1 MRTIFSSLFIFLLF
15 TSAFSQLKRA
25 ETVQL
30 NDTQMYYEVYGEGE
44 PLILLHG
51 YTHSSKYWLPYISK
65 FAESYEVYVIDLPG
79 HGRSG
84 PFKKD
89 FSLDWIAED
98 VNILIN
104 YLKLSKIK
112 AIGYSYGGDVLY
124 HLASINPDLIETMIT
139 IGSSPNRIG
148 TEVFPELIE
157 TFTVENMENLDW
169 IPAYQLNEENI
180 KVMLTEFPKYNSTMT
195 NEQLERIKSRV
206 LIIVGDDDPFV
217 PLDIVMNVK
226 NFLQNSDL
234 LILPNSGHGAHEG
247 EYKDFFVK
255 TAIKYFETPTSM
267 IIR

>member
-1 MRTIFSSLFIFLLF
+1 MRTIFSSLLILLLF
-15 TSAFSQLKRA
+15 TSAFSQQLKRT

-51 YTHSSKYWLPYISK
+51 YTLSSKYWLPYITD
-65 FAESYEVYVIDLPG
+65 FAERYEVYLIDLPG

-84 PFKKD
+84 PFKID
-89 FSLDWIAED
+89 FSLKWITED
-98 VNILIN
+98 VNALIN
-104 YLKLSKIK
+104 HLELSDIN

-124 HLASINPDLIETMIT
+124 QLASINPDLIETMIT

-148 TEVFPELIE
+148 TDVFPELIE
-157 TFTVENMENLDW
+157 TFTVENMDNLDW
-169 IPAYQLNEENI
+169 IPAYQLSEENI

-195 NEQLERIKSRV
+195 NEQLKRIKSRV

-217 PLDIVMNVK
+217 PLEIVMNVR
-226 NFLQNSDL
+226 NLLQNSDL

-247 EYKDFFVK
+247 EYKDFFIT
-255 TAIKYFETPTSM
+255 TAIKYFEAK
-267 IIR
+267 

>member
-1 MRTIFSSLFIFLLF
+1 MRTIFSLSFILFLI
-15 TSAFSQLKRA
+15 TSGFSQLKKA
-25 ETVQL
+25 EIVQL
-30 NDTQMYYEVYGEGE
+30 NDTQIYYEVYGEGE

-51 YTHSSKYWLPYISK
+51 YTLSSRYWLPYVLD
-65 FAESYEVYVIDLPG
+65 FADKYEVYVIDLPG
-79 HGRSG
+79 HGKSG

-89 FSLDWIAED
+89 FSLKWIAED
-98 VNILIN
+98 VNALIN
-104 YLKLSKIK
+104 HLDLSDIN

-148 TEVFPELIE
+148 NEVFPELIE

-169 IPAYQLNEENI
+169 IPAYQLSEENI

-195 NEQLERIKSRV
+195 NEELKRIKSRV

-217 PLDIVMNVK
+217 PLDIVTNVR

-247 EYKDFFVK
+247 EYKDFFI
-255 TAIKYFETPTSM
+255 TTTIKYFEAK
-267 IIR
+267 